1 MMEAR
6 SWVRV
11 LSTSRFLA
19 VVEGW
24 GPSQPPSEA
33 VRLLDFLIVEGG
45 EDREPRPWP
54 EPSPVPHPI
63 ALSDSKAQSL
73 MALGGYWF
81 KGPYCLGGE
90 PS

>member
-1 MMEAR
+1 MTEAR

-63 ALSDSKAQSL
+63 ALR
-73 MALGGYWF
+73 F
-81 KGPYCLGGE
+81 KSAE
-90 PS
+90 PHGFRGILVQRPLLPRGRT